1 MSSNWFPGNNPES
14 IPRYGYI
21 PKIALPTVFG
31 DALSYLE
38 MIGRYN
44 AEFNKAIDG
53 INHLAQNIEEEV
65 QNSVENAKIP
75 VYAELVNNG
84 SNIIS
89 PNNWNID
96 NPEALYA
103 AMSAGKLCILHGNL
117 SFNIDGLP
125 VAQTA
130 NNMYFILTQFY
141 QNVVDNNT
149 TNVYA
154 VFVNYDETHVR
165 VVKMNLYKDGTIYT
179 SEITDMREIHLPTDV
194 EFEQIDNLFKKCVF
208 VYKGRERIPDEEG
221 QFIELRDNATE
232 VDLSHFFVVQTGAS
246 MYVPECAPAV
256 CVDFENG
263 NIGELR
269 YGGNS
274 TPWARVYSCG
284 FKLCD
289 EYATLIASLTEVDGE
304 LRDAIES
311 NTGAIGDVN
320 ERVDGVV
327 DDLTALG
334 DNVDS
339 KDSENVKYTVQNR
352 SSADKARA
360 RANIGAAPTED
371 PVFIG
376 ELALGNGF
384 GASVLFNVT
393 TQNGI
398 VALDFSQSPVRITGV
413 RDPVNAQEVATKGY
427 VDYAVGDVDAVKYSV
442 QDKTD
447 NERRVARENIGAL
460 SAASPYAYNTLSVEN
475 NDIVL
480 VLVPGRVS
488 GNKALTLA
496 GTSGD
501 TIIAGVGAPVEN
513 NHAANKAYVDN
524 KYVES
529 QNTVKYVPQNLSPS
543 QKSTSRANIGAAA
556 EFEAEFDGKVTI
568 WNRSDA
574 EQNGEFAEFVYDTLN
589 ESDEHVQKSIHVYAD
604 EANMESIYVYGEN
617 GARPAL
623 YLGRGANQREVAIK
637 QDVNDA
643 VAPITI
649 VVNSSE
655 NAWSIPNPPSPSY
668 SQLAN
673 VIDAYQNGRT
683 VLIQYESGGI
693 ANVAVSPPMTA
704 SLNFGILVQ
713 AYPNKTF
720 KQYLINFDGTVTVI
734 LP

>member
-1 MSSNWFPGNNPES
+1 MGTNWFPGNNPES

-53 INHLAQNIEEEV
+53 INKLAENIETEV

-89 PNNWNID
+89 PNNWSVD
-96 NPEALYA
+96 NPKALYD
-103 AMSAGKLCILHGNL
+103 AMGAGKLCILHGNL

-125 VAQTA
+125 VVQET

-141 QNVVDNNT
+141 QIAVSNNS
-149 TNVYA
+149 TNVYT

-165 VVKMNLYKDGTIYT
+165 YVKMNLYKDNGLYT
-179 SEITDMREIHLPTDV
+179 SEITDMKEVHLPTDI

-208 VYKGRERIPDEEG
+208 LYKGRENIPDEQG
-221 QFIELRDNATE
+221 QYIELMENATE
-232 VDLSHFFVVQTGAS
+232 NDLSRFFVVQTGGS
-246 MYVPECAPAV
+246 MYVPECTPAV
-256 CVDFENG
+256 CVDCENG
-263 NIGELR
+263 NVGELR

-274 TPWARVYSCG
+274 TPWARVYSYG
-284 FKLCD
+284 IKLNSNF
-289 EYATLIASLTEVDGE
+289 AGAIAHLTEVDGE
-304 LRDAIES
+304 LLDAISANSHAIS
-311 NTGAIGDVN
+311 NVN

-334 DNVDS
+334 ENVDS
-339 KDSENVKYTVQNR
+339 KDGENVKYTVQNR
-352 SSADKARA
+352 TTAEKERA
-360 RANIGAAPTED
+360 RANIGAAPTD
-371 PVFIG
+371 NPVFTG

-393 TQNGI
+393 TQGG
-398 VALDFSQSPVRITGV
+398 VTALDFSQSPVRIKGV
-413 RDPVNAQEVATKGY
+413 LSPVNEQEVATKGY

-475 NDIVL
+475 NDIVM
-480 VLVPGRVS
+480 VFEPGRVS

-501 TIIAGVGAPVEN
+501 TIIAGVGTPVEN
-513 NHAANKAYVDN
+513 NHAANKAYVDS

-529 QNTVKYVPQNLSPS
+529 QNTVKYVRQNLSPS
-543 QKSTSRANIGAAA
+543 EKSTARENILAASMY
-556 EFEAEFDGKVTI
+556 EAQFGGKVTI

-574 EQNGEFAEFVYDTLN
+574 EENGEFLELGYDTLN
-589 ESDEHVQKSIHVYAD
+589 EFGEHEQKSIHVYAD
-604 EANMESIYVYGEN
+604 EVSMASLYVYGDDD
-617 GARPAL
+617 ARPGL
-623 YLGRGANQREVAIK
+623 YLGRGANAREVAIK

-649 VVNSSE
+649 VVNSAE
-655 NAWSIPNPPSPSY
+655 NAWSIPNPPAPQY
-668 SQLAN
+668 TQLAN
-673 VIDAYQNGRT
+673 VIDAYRNGKT
-683 VLIQYESGGI
+683 VLIQYESGGV
-693 ANVAVSPPMTA
+693 AGVAVSPPMA
-704 SLNFGILVQ
+704 VSLDFGILVQ
-713 AYPNKTF
+713 AYPNRTL
-720 KQYLINFDGTVTVI
+720 KQYLINMNGSVTVI
-734 LP
+734 TP

>member
-1 MSSNWFPGNNPES
+1 MGTNWFPGNNPES

-53 INHLAQNIEEEV
+53 INKLAENIETEV

-84 SNIIS
+84 SVIIS
-89 PNNWNID
+89 PNNWNVD
-96 NPEALYA
+96 NPEALYE
-103 AMSAGKLCILHGNL
+103 AMGAGKLCILHGNL

-125 VAQTA
+125 VVQAT

-141 QNVVDNNT
+141 QSVVNDNNT
-149 TNVYA
+149 TVYA

-165 VVKMNLYKDGTIYT
+165 FAKLSLYKENGVYS
-179 SEITDMREIHLPTDV
+179 SEITDLREVHLPTDI

-208 VYKGRERIPDEEG
+208 LYKGRENIPDEQG
-221 QFIELRDNATE
+221 QYIELMENATE
-232 VDLSHFFVVQTGAS
+232 NDLSRFFVVQTGGS

-256 CVDFENG
+256 CVDCENG
-263 NIGELR
+263 NVGELR
-269 YGGNS
+269 YGGNG
-274 TPWARVYSCG
+274 TPWARVYSYG
-284 FKLCD
+284 IKLNSNF
-289 EYATLIASLTEVDGE
+289 AGAILHLTEVDGE
-304 LRDAIES
+304 LLD
-311 NTGAIGDVN
+311 AIGDNASAINQVN
-320 ERVDGVV
+320 ERVDGVA

-334 DNVDS
+334 ENVDD
-339 KDSENVKYTVQNR
+339 KDGENVKYTVQAR
-352 SSADKARA
+352 STAEKGRA
-360 RANIGAAPTED
+360 RLNIGAAPTD
-371 PVFIG
+371 NPVFTG

-393 TQNGI
+393 TQGG
-398 VALDFSQSPVRITGV
+398 VTALDFSQSPVRIKGV
-413 RDPVNAQEVATKGY
+413 ISPVNEAEVATKGY
-427 VDYAVGDVDAVKYSV
+427 VDYVVGDVDAVKYSV

-460 SAASPYAYNTLSVEN
+460 SAASPYAYNTLSLES

-480 VLVPGRVS
+480 VLTPGRVS
-488 GNKALTLA
+488 GNKALTLG

-501 TIIAGVGAPVEN
+501 TIVAGVGTPVAN

-543 QKSTSRANIGAAA
+543 QKSTARANVGAAA

-574 EQNGEFAEFVYDTLN
+574 EQDGEFAEFVYDTLN
-589 ESDEHVQKSIHVYAD
+589 GFGEHEQKSIHIYAY
-604 EANMESIYVYGEN
+604 EANMESVYVYGDD

-623 YLGRGANQREVAIK
+623 YLGRGVDQREVAIK

-649 VVNSSE
+649 VVNSAE
-655 NAWSIPNPPSPSY
+655 NAWSIPNPPSQAY

-673 VIDAYQNGRT
+673 VIDAYQNGRA

-693 ANVAVSPPMTA
+693 ANVAVSPPMAA
-704 SLNFGILVQ
+704 SLDFGILVR
-713 AYPNKTF
+713 AFPYRTL
-720 KQYLINFDGTVTVI
+720 KQYLINLDGTVTATT
-734 LP
+734 L